1 MEKTGRIHSLE
12 TMGALDGPGLR
23 MVVFLQGCPQRCRYC
38 HNPDTWKQDGGQEM
52 TAEEVARQAMKYKR
66 FFGKNG
72 GVTFS
77 GGEPLMQAGFVTEC
91 IKLLHEKGI
100 HCAVDTSGGVWNDDV
115 RALLDEADLMLMDI
129 KHSDAQ
135 GFEAL
140 TGGRFETLE
149 KCLAHLRSTNK
160 PVWIRQVIV
169 EGFTQDEAQV
179 RAIRTLTEGVNVI
192 KTELLPYHTLGVHK
206 WEALGIP
213 YALKNV
219 QPPSRETMERLR
231 SIAEAK

>member
-1 MEKTGRIHSLE
+1 ME

-23 MVVFLQGCPQRCRYC
+23 MVVFLQGCPLRCRYC
-38 HNPDTWKQDGGQEM
+38 HNPDTWKENGGTEM
-52 TAEEVARQAMKYKR
+52 TAEQVTGRVLKYKR

-77 GGEPLMQAGFVTEC
+77 GGEPLLQAGFVREC

-100 HCAVDTSGGVWNDDV
+100 HCAVDTSGGVWNDEV
-115 RALLDEADLMLMDI
+115 RALLDEADLILLDI
-129 KHSDAQ
+129 KHTEEEK
-135 GFEAL
+135 FREL
-140 TGGRFETLE
+140 TGGDMETLHR
-149 KCLAHLRSTNK
+149 CLQRLYINDTL
-160 PVWIRQVIV
+160 VWIRQVIV
-169 EGFTQDEAQV
+169 EGYTQEAQQV
-179 RAIRTLTEGVNVI
+179 LKLRELTAGINVI

-219 QPPSRETMERLR
+219 QPPDRETMEKLR
-231 SIAEAK
+231 SMIAEAK